1 MIFISLSLQG
11 FFFLWE
17 DQCFSLN
24 WLFLSAWSFGSAQV
38 LFQCRS
44 CLQTICSSCLW
55 KFAAC
60 CLLDPSL
67 KPPNIFFP
75 FHLCTRPLHHTTC
88 FRGAGV
94 HLASCLCLFHVWH
107 LGSISSVCRTPVS
120 SVLSVWGEVNH
131 SQSWCLGWGL
141 RLAPVALSAPLGLAL
156 LHRKPQST

>member
-11 FFFLWE
+11 FFSCGRTSVSLWT
-17 DQCFSLN
+17 DFSFQHDHSGLLKCCFS
-24 WLFLSAWSFGSAQV
+24 AE
-38 LFQCRS
+38 
-44 CLQTICSSCLW
+44 
-55 KFAAC
+55 AAC
-60 CLLDPSL
+60 KLFVAAASGSLLLAMLDPSL

-94 HLASCLCLFHVWH
+94 HLASCLCLFYVWP

-131 SQSWCLGWGL
+131 SQWCLGWGL